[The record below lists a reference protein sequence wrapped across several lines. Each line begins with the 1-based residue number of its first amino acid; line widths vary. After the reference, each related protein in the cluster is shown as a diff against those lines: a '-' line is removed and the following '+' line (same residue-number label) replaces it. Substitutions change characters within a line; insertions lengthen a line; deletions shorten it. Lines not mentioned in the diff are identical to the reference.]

1 MKNIYKIISVL
12 SFLFFCFS
20 CHNTSKQYIE
30 NQDNSHIKTILIPEV
45 QAAET
50 INIIDQ
56 LESIILEEKENS
68 YFGYV
73 TKLRVFQDKIYVF
86 DGRYA
91 KSVFIY
97 TLDGKHIA
105 TIGNQRGNGPLDFVS
120 VSNFEIDY
128 VNKKLIVMD
137 NFGQKFMIY
146 GLDGNFIERVGSKI
160 SITDAVLL
168 PNNNF
173 IHAKARYS
181 YRISGQSNNCI
192 FVTDKNNNMIKEGFA
207 HDDNKNLKIHSYGII
222 NALPNGE
229 INFAPMFRDTIYRLS
244 FDSISPKYAI
254 DYGKNK
260 KILKSQIDKLQS
272 PNELFQL
279 IEDGGMCFIGDNVES
294 EDFLYLFIGYWMN
307 PVSVFYNKRN
317 NNTIAVSHKN
327 DIYFDLYSVLC
338 SDNEGYFFGAFNNN
352 EIDELISLFPN
363 LKELEDKTDLNPIL
377 FKYKIK
383 TD

>member
-1 MKNIYKIISVL
+1 MKNIYKILCVL
-12 SFLFFCFS
+12 SLLFFCFS
-20 CHNTSKQYIE
+20 CQNTSKQYIE
-30 NQDNSHIKTILIPEV
+30 NQDNSHINTVLIPDV

-50 INIIDQ
+50 VNIIDQ

-68 YFGYV
+68 YFGHV

-91 KSVFIY
+91 KAVFIY

-146 GLDGNFIERVGSKI
+146 GLDGNFIERAGSKI
-160 SITDAVLL
+160 SVTDAVLL
-168 PNNNF
+168 PNNHF
-173 IHAKARYS
+173 VHAKARYS
-181 YRISGQSNNCI
+181 YKISGQSDNCI
-192 FVTDKNNNMIKEGFA
+192 FITDKNNNIVKEGFA
-207 HDDNKNLKIHSYGII
+207 HDDNENLNIHSYGII

-260 KILKSQIDKLQS
+260 KILKSQIDILQS

-279 IEDGGMCFIGDNVES
+279 IEDGGMCFIGDHVES

-307 PVSVFYNKRN
+307 PVSVFYNKKT
-317 NNTIAVSHKN
+317 NNTIAISHKN

-338 SDNEGYFFGAFNNN
+338 SDNEGYFYGAFNNN
-352 EIDELISLFPN
+352 EIHKLTSLFPN

-377 FKYKIK
+377 FRYKIK